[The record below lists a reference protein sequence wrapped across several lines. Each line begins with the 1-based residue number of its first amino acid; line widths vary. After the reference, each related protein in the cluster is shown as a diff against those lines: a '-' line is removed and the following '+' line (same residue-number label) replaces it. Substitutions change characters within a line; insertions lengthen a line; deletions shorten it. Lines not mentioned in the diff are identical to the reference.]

1 MKRGCAG
8 LRRFA
13 GIMGFLV
20 FAGGVSVASD
30 SPGVGAGLT
39 ETARAADE
47 LFWTPTL
54 EQAVAM
60 ATANDVPV
68 FVMGYSLVNE
78 RSTYTKF
85 GEDCAS
91 AVF

>member
-1 MKRGCAG
+1 MKSISTGVPRLAAMVGGFSIAGCAC
-8 LRRFA
+8 FA
-13 GIMGFLV
+13 SE
-20 FAGGVSVASD
+20 A
-30 SPGVGAGLT
+30 PGVVAGPA
-39 ETARAADE
+39 EMVRAADE

-60 ATANDVPV
+60 ASANDVPI